1 MQRVVVITGGAGG
14 IGQACVEKFSQED
27 TVIVLDVN
35 EEAIRQC
42 KEKYHV
48 YGWQV
53 DLSDLTS
60 NQTAIDYQL

>member
-48 YGWQV
+48 YGW
-53 DLSDLTS
+53 
-60 NQTAIDYQL
+60 

>member
-1 MQRVVVITGGAGG
+1 MGGKYAKSCRYYRRSWRYRSGL
-14 IGQACVEKFSQED
+14 CKKFSQED

-48 YGWQV
+48 YAGKW
-53 DLSDLTS
+53 
-60 NQTAIDYQL
+60 I